1 MTITK
6 LSKLITSL
14 QHRRKLSLSLDD
26 LESEIIAFLNTQGYQ
41 DKPVI
46 INGWEI
52 LFDGKELLISEAPV
66 ENTEQLELFEQ
77 RSFT

>member
-26 LESEIIAFLNTQGYQ
+26 LESEIIAFLNMKGCLGRSVAI
-41 DKPVI
+41 K
-46 INGWEI
+46 GWEI
-52 LFDGKELLISEAPV
+52 LFDGKTLSISEAPV
-66 ENTEQLELFEQ
+66 ENLEQMELFE
-77 RSFT
+77 RSMS